1 MNIRKRILE
10 GDELDQI
17 MRITQ
22 SDVSSAE
29 KKEQIRTQFISLI
42 MRHAS
47 IAKEILEFE
56 PETEQGKEYVE
67 RLLSITGQVLSADLN
82 MFKFYG
88 ADIGALVSILDADL
102 AIIDRIKHNGD
113 EGLQFDEIVI
123 NYHLGNTNY
132 PEIVA
137 ALKAFKEKG
146 V

>member
-1 MNIRKRILE
+1 
-10 GDELDQI
+10 
-17 MRITQ
+17 
-22 SDVSSAE
+22 
-29 KKEQIRTQFISLI
+29 
-42 MRHAS
+42 
-47 IAKEILEFE
+47 
-56 PETEQGKEYVE
+56 
-67 RLLSITGQVLSADLN
+67 

>member
-56 PETEQGKEYVE
+56 PETEQG
-67 RLLSITGQVLSADLN
+67 
-82 MFKFYG
+82 
-88 ADIGALVSILDADL
+88 
-102 AIIDRIKHNGD
+102 
-113 EGLQFDEIVI
+113 
-123 NYHLGNTNY
+123 
-132 PEIVA
+132 
-137 ALKAFKEKG
+137 
-146 V
+146 

>member
-56 PETEQGKEYVE
+56 PDTEQGKEYVE